1 MEKLPIPRVRTVLK
15 VKQSTTWPNPPIS
28 YVTSSNNVLFCFLKK
43 ADRFFDISESEPL
56 ASNLVVALQASE
68 LPKQSEGRERN
79 RFLFQ
84 VYSASSIMLGSSH
97 TAFHLILQPPFS
109 PFAPFYR

>member
-15 VKQSTTWPNPPIS
+15 VKQSTTWPNSPIS

-56 ASNLVVALQASE
+56 SLKLSSGSAGFRTSYTIRG
-68 LPKQSEGRERN
+68 EGKEPIFISGLLCVQR
-79 RFLFQ
+79 
-84 VYSASSIMLGSSH
+84 YAW
-97 TAFHLILQPPFS
+97 
-109 PFAPFYR
+109 